1 MLRHIQVT
9 IIYSFILRFSNS
21 IRINLSY
28 FAKFYLNGVKE
39 NKSRVLEIR
48 RIIGI
53 AIPVTVGQLGH
64 MSVGVADSIMLGN
77 LGGVELAASTFGL
90 SVFVPFM
97 MMGVGISYGVSPAV
111 AKANGEH
118 DHKALNSLILH
129 GLVLNTFIGLLF
141 SLVLWYFSGS
151 LKYFGQPDEIV
162 SITIV
167 FFQWM
172 ALCMFPL
179 MIFQSLKQFAEG
191 LSVTKPFTV
200 ISLSGN
206 LINIL
211 LNYLLIFGKF
221 GFPKMGVEGAAIAT
235 FVARVYMASMV
246 FVYYYF
252 SPLKIYI
259 QRLNLYSLIWSKII
273 SLAKVSLP
281 IGLQMVLEVGAFGF
295 AAIMTGWI
303 DTNSLAAHQIALNLA
318 AITYMAA
325 TGIASA
331 ASVRVGFELGKKNRY
346 GLRNAGVNSVLL
358 VILFMTVNAVLFFVF
373 RNFLPTIYIKDLQIV
388 EIASSLLLI
397 TAFFQISD
405 GVQAVGLGALRGLSD
420 VKMPTL
426 IAFIAYWV
434 IALPVGYVLAFYF
447 KLGVEGIWYGL
458 LSGLT
463 IAAIL
468 LIKRFLNIS
477 GKNFAKLKRF
487 KLQP

>member
-1 MLRHIQVT
+1 MKV
-9 IIYSFILRFSNS
+9 NS
-21 IRINLSY
+21 S
-28 FAKFYLNGVKE
+28 GG
-39 NKSRVLEIR
+39 SEIR
-48 RIIGI
+48 RIVGI

-97 MMGVGISYGVSPAV
+97 MMGIGISYGISPAV
-111 AKANGEH
+111 AKANGEK
-118 DHKALNSLILH
+118 DDKSLNSLFIH
-129 GLVLNTFIGLLF
+129 GLVLNTFIGILF
-141 SLVLWYFSGS
+141 SLVLWYFSWG
-151 LKYFGQPDEIV
+151 LKYFGQPKEIV

-167 FFQWM
+167 YFQWM
-172 ALCMFPL
+172 AVCMFPL

-191 LSVTKPFTV
+191 LSVTKPFTM

-211 LNYLLIFGKF
+211 LNYLLIFGKV
-221 GFPKMGVEGAAIAT
+221 GFPQMGVEGAAIAT
-235 FVARVYMASMV
+235 FISRVYMAFMI
-246 FVYYYF
+246 FGYYYYCPLRKYLQKWKLHDLEWKKIF
-252 SPLKIYI
+252 SLGKI
-259 QRLNLYSLIWSKII
+259 
-273 SLAKVSLP
+273 SLP

-318 AITYMAA
+318 AITYMAS

-331 ASVRVGFELGKKNRY
+331 ATVRVGYELGRKNRN
-346 GLRNAGVNSVLL
+346 GLRNAGIKSVLL
-358 VILFMTVNAVLFFVF
+358 VIVFMTMNAVLFFTF
-373 RNFLPTIYIKDLQIV
+373 RNLLPTIYIRDIKIV

-426 IAFIAYWV
+426 IAFIAYWI
-434 IALPVGYVLAFYF
+434 IALPAGYILAFNY
-447 KLGVEGIWYGL
+447 KLGVQGIWYGL

-463 IAAIL
+463 IAAIFL
-468 LIKRFLNIS
+468 TKRFLIVS
-477 GKNFAKLKRF
+477 GKDFGKIHRY